1 MLLGATSI
9 DEALAGIETLERATD
24 RNRRLV
30 TDLSERLKGLR
41 AAEARLATE
50 RVALTGAIAAAAAAE
65 RAAAAQVQSKRA
77 YLAALQRERS
87 LTDARLRDPPSA
99 RPGGGAS
106 SARLT
111 ATAATAPT
119 PAEKPL
125 LLDDTSGTQTMVVDA
140 VAGHH
145 LPGRTASLPVGPGV
159 VAVDPAVIPLDAD
172 VRARLRTG
180 GRGRRRLDREG
191 LRSST
196 CGSRRR
202 RRHWPGAECTVT
214 ITLCR
219 PASTRALVRLLC
231 AD

>member
-1 MLLGATSI
+1 MSQPHCGDPATAVRGGPADPIAVLLGATSI
-9 DEALAGIETLERATD
+9 DEALAGIESLERATD

-87 LTDARLRDPPSA
+87 LTDARLRDLQA
-99 RPGGGAS
+99 RARAAERA

-111 ATAATAPT
+111 ATAATAPSA

-140 VAGHH
+140 VAV
-145 LPGRTASLPVGPGV
+145 P
-159 VAVDPAVIPLDAD
+159 PAGAHGERPP
-172 VRARLRTG
+172 
-180 GRGRRRLDREG
+180 RRP
-191 LRSST
+191 
-196 CGSRRR
+196 RRR
-202 RRHWPGAECTVT
+202 RGRPRGHPLGTRMFVPGYGPAVAADVG
-214 ITLCR
+214 R
-219 PASTRALVRLLC
+219 P
-231 AD
+231 